1 MSRQR
6 RITIKICK
14 RAAYFLF
21 NHSSETSR
29 VLRDNSN
36 DIATLRKLITR
47 CYQIS

>member
-6 RITIKICK
+6 KITIRICK

-21 NHSSETSR
+21 NNSSETSR
-29 VLRDNSN
+29 VLSDNS
-36 DIATLRKLITR
+36 DDMARIRKLITR

>member
-6 RITIKICK
+6 KITIRICK

-21 NHSSETSR
+21 NNSSETSK
-29 VLRDNSN
+29 VLSNNSN
-36 DIATLRKLITR
+36 DIATLRKSITR